1 MDRYQRGV
9 TLMELLIVTA
19 LVAILAVA
27 ATPSCLSSVQKS
39 HRTDAKT
46 ALTASAQAM
55 ERWFTQTNSY
65 ANVSIG
71 SNGVYGVSDNGYY
84 TISFAAGGA
93 TNTNATGY
101 QLIATPV
108 GAQANDPCGTFTL
121 DQTDNRSAATSGC
134 W

>member
-1 MDRYQRGV
+1 MDRHQRGL
-9 TLMELLIVTA
+9 TLVELVIVM
-19 LVAILAVA
+19 VMIAILAAVA
-27 ATPSCLSSVQKS
+27 IPSYLGSIQKS

-55 ERWFTQTNSY
+55 ERWFTQNNSY
-65 ANVSIG
+65 ANVAVG

-84 TISFAAGGA
+84 TISFGAGGA

-101 QLIATPV
+101 LLIATPA
-108 GAQANDPCGTFTL
+108 GSQAGDPCGALTL
-121 DQTDNRSAATSGC
+121 DQADNRGAATTGC